1 MIVEGPVKTVKKQND
16 EMVTVRSLTKY
27 YTTRK
32 AGLFER
38 PGNIRAVDGVSFSIP
53 LGQTMGMVGESG
65 SGKTTAA
72 RSILRLIEPDTGEII
87 VGGTRVHE
95 LDRRELRSFRKN
107 MQIVFQDPYSSLNP
121 RMTVEKIIT
130 EPLRIHTSMKPAE
143 INARFEELA
152 GLVGLESM
160 HRDRY
165 PHEFSGGQRQRIG
178 IARALALNPR
188 FIILDE
194 PVSALDMSIQGQ
206 ILNLL
211 RDIQIKLKLTYLFVS
226 HDLAVVEHMSDRIV
240 VMYLGRIVEES
251 PRKSL
256 YASPLHPYTQSLM
269 KAIPE
274 TRAGRHGFSIIA
286 GEIPSPE
293 NPPPGCHFHPRC
305 PCVMDIC
312 RKEYPAMKTVKK
324 AHVACHLY

>member
-1 MIVEGPVKTVKKQND
+1 MKALTRNHDVMVSVK
-16 EMVTVRSLTKY
+16 SLTKY
-27 YTTRK
+27 YMTRK

-38 PGNIRAVDGVSFSIP
+38 PGTIRAVDGISFSIP
-53 LGQTMGMVGESG
+53 VGKTLGMVGESG

-72 RSILRLIEPDTGEII
+72 RSILRLIEPDAGEIVI
-87 VGGTRVHE
+87 GKTSVHG
-95 LDRRELRSFRKN
+95 LDRNGLRAFRKN
-107 MQIVFQDPYSSLNP
+107 MQIVFQDPYSSLDP

-130 EPLRIHTSMKPAE
+130 EPLRIHTSMKQAE
-143 INARFEELA
+143 INGRFEELA
-152 GLVGLESM
+152 GLVGLETA

-211 RDIQIKLKLTYLFVS
+211 RDLQMKLKLTYIFVS
-226 HDLAVVEHMSDRIV
+226 HDLAVVEHMSDHIV

-251 PRKSL
+251 PKKNL
-256 YASPLHPYTQSLM
+256 YAAPLHPYTQSLL
-269 KAIPE
+269 KANPE
-274 TRAGRHGFSIIA
+274 TRASRHGFSVIA

-293 NPPPGCHFHPRC
+293 NPPAGCHFHPRC
-305 PCVMDIC
+305 PRAMDIC
-312 RKEYPAMKTVKK
+312 KKVYPAVKTVKQ
-324 AHVACHLY
+324 ARVACHLY

>member
-1 MIVEGPVKTVKKQND
+1 MKQ
-16 EMVTVRSLTKY
+16 EKGMVSVTSLAKY

-38 PGNIRAVDGVSFSIP
+38 PGTIRAVDGVSFTIP
-53 LGQTMGMVGESG
+53 VGQTMGMVGESG

-72 RSILRLIEPDTGEII
+72 RSILRLIEPDAGEIVI
-87 VGGTRVHE
+87 GGTKVHE
-95 LDRRELRSFRKN
+95 LDRKELRDFRKN
-107 MQIVFQDPYSSLNP
+107 MQIVFQDPFSSLNP

-130 EPLRIHTSMKPAE
+130 EPLRIHTAMKQAE
-143 INARFEELA
+143 INSRFEELA
-152 GLVGLESM
+152 GLVGLEAA

-211 RDIQIKLKLTYLFVS
+211 SDLQRKLKLTYLFVS

-251 PRKSL
+251 SKKSL
-256 YASPLHPYTQSLM
+256 YANPLHPYTQSLM

-274 TRAGRHGFSIIA
+274 TRASRHGFSVIA

-293 NPPPGCHFHPRC
+293 SPPRGCHFHPRC
-305 PCVMDIC
+305 PCAMDIC
-312 RKEYPAMKTVKK
+312 GKEYPPVKTVRK
-324 AHVACHLY
+324 ARVACHLY

>member
-1 MIVEGPVKTVKKQND
+1 
-16 EMVTVRSLTKY
+16 MVTIAGLAKF

-38 PGNIRAVDGVSFSIP
+38 PGTVRAVDSISFTIP
-53 LGQTMGMVGESG
+53 EGQTLGMVGESG

-72 RSILRLIEPDTGEII
+72 RSILRLIEPDAGEII
-87 VGGTRVHE
+87 IGGTRVHE
-95 LDRRELRSFRKN
+95 LQRRDLRAFRKN

-121 RMTVEKIIT
+121 RMTVEKIIS
-130 EPLRIHTSMKPAE
+130 EPLRVHTGMTRAE
-143 INARFEELA
+143 INNAFEEIIS
-152 GLVGLESM
+152 LVGLEKT

-211 RDIQIKLKLTYLFVS
+211 RDLQKKMGLTYLFVS

-251 PRKSL
+251 PKKNL
-256 YASPLHPYTQSLM
+256 YARPLHPYTRSLM
-269 KAIPE
+269 KSIPG
-274 TRAGRHGFSIIA
+274 TRPVKHGFGVIA
-286 GEIPSPE
+286 GEIPSRE
-293 NPPPGCHFHPRC
+293 NPPSGCHFHPRC
-305 PCVMDIC
+305 PHVMDIC
-312 RKEYPAMKTVKK
+312 RKEYPGMKTVAKTR
-324 AHVACHLY
+324 VACHLF

>member
-1 MIVEGPVKTVKKQND
+1 MNKKNKSTA
-16 EMVTVRSLTKY
+16 EMVAVSNLVKFY
-27 YTTRK
+27 KTRK

-38 PGNIRAVDGVSFSIP
+38 PGTIRAVDDISFSIRE
-53 LGQTMGMVGESG
+53 GQTLGMVGESG

-72 RSILRLIEPDTGEII
+72 RSILRLIEPDAGTI
-87 VGGTRVHE
+87 VIGGTRVHE
-95 LDRRELRSFRKN
+95 LPRNDLREFRKN
-107 MQIVFQDPYSSLNP
+107 MQIVFQDPYSSLDP

-130 EPLRIHTSMKPAE
+130 EPLRIHTSMKPRD
-143 INARFEELA
+143 INKKFEEIV
-152 GLVGLESM
+152 GYVGLEES

-178 IARALALNPR
+178 IARALSLNPK

-211 RDIQIKLKLTYLFVS
+211 KDLQKRMKLTYLFVS
-226 HDLAVVEHMSDRIV
+226 HDLAVVEHMSERIV

-251 PRKSL
+251 PKKNL
-256 YASPLHPYTQSLM
+256 YQKPLHPYTQSLM
-269 KAIPE
+269 KSIPA
-274 TRAGRHGFSIIA
+274 TRPVKHGFSVIA

-293 NPPPGCHFHPRC
+293 TPPPGCHFHPRC
-305 PCVMDIC
+305 PHVMEVC
-312 RKEYPAMKTVKK
+312 RKEYPVMRTVKQ
-324 AHVACHLY
+324 ARVACHLY